1 MRLSKDE
8 LEKVKKKYKVDR
20 LFSWSMINTFMTSKY
35 EYLLHYILH
44 TPEDRQDCIYTTTG
58 SIAHDILEKLYTE
71 QIQYADMDEQ
81 FEDGWSMAVD
91 IANLKFDRNDEEH
104 NKKLADKYYADLKHF
119 FKNHTPIECK
129 AITEQFIT
137 TKISDYVLQG
147 YIDIIF
153 KTPDEVYNIIDFK
166 TSSIY
171 KGKNLEEKS
180 GQLCVYCMGLIQK
193 GVPIEKIR
201 IGFNFL
207 KYVTVEYTQANG
219 AVKTRDIER
228 CELGEKL
235 QSNAKVWLKKL
246 GYNDKIDEYLKDLI
260 DLNDISALPEDVQ
273 AKYKIMD
280 CYVYIPL
287 TQQLLDK
294 WADTISSTIKDILWR
309 EQEYAESKSDKL
321 FWDNEDEVKK
331 ESYYLSTLCG
341 YSPSLHKPYS
351 EYLNKLEEA
360 QNRTDLFDGIGVS
373 TNSNNDTA
381 ICSNYNN
388 KDDNDDIN
396 LDWLNE
402 IMI

>member
-8 LEKVKKKYKVDR
+8 LEKVKKQYGVDR

-35 EYLLHYILH
+35 EYLLKYILH

-58 SIAHDILEKLYTE
+58 TISHDILEKLYTG

-81 FEDGWSMAVD
+81 FEDGWVMAVD

-129 AITEQFIT
+129 TITEQFIV
-137 TKISDYVLQG
+137 TKIGDYALQG

-153 KTPDEVYNIIDFK
+153 KTSDEVYNIIDFK

-171 KGKNLEEKS
+171 KSKTLEEKS
-180 GQLCVYCMGLIQK
+180 GQLCVYCMGLMQK
-193 GVPIEKIR
+193 GVPIDKIR

-219 AVKTRDIER
+219 TIKTRDIER
-228 CELGEKL
+228 CEFGEKL

-246 GYNDKIDEYLKDLI
+246 GYEDKVDEYLKDLI

-273 AKYKIMD
+273 AKYKITD

-287 TQQLLDK
+287 TQKLLDK
-294 WADTISSTIKDILWR
+294 WVDTITATIKDILWR
-309 EQEYAESKSDKL
+309 EKEYAKSENELL
-321 FWDNEDEVKK
+321 FYDSEDEVKK
-331 ESYYLSTLCG
+331 ESYYFATLCS
-341 YSPSLHKPYS
+341 YSPLLHKPYAD
-351 EYLNKLEEA
+351 YLSKLEEA
-360 QNRTDLFDGIGVS
+360 KNGTDLFSGVGTLTDS
-373 TNSNNDTA
+373 KDSKPLHHSNSVT
-381 ICSNYNN
+381 
-388 KDDNDDIN
+388 DNVDLSWLDDITG
-396 LDWLNE
+396 
-402 IMI
+402 